1 MLPLAGR
8 GTMSSIARRAL
19 ALTGIIVAPL
29 VVLAAFDD
37 HRGPVVFFA
46 LSWGSL
52 GLAIVWLSW
61 RSIARRVSELTEL
74 ADTMLDLRGQRPR
87 LRFDDDELGDL
98 ARAMSRLTLRLEE
111 VVNGL
116 STELARREAI
126 LASMSEGVLAVNDKL
141 QISFCNDSFAR
152 EFATPG
158 AVEGVP
164 LIKVV
169 RDPGLFQLLKQV
181 VESGKT
187 LRQRIK
193 ITARDERTFEV
204 HAAPLVGSS
213 SRGALA
219 ILHDITPA
227 ERLERAKRD
236 FVANISHEFRT
247 PLATITGYA
256 ETLLSGGLEDRAHR
270 RKFVEIIQA
279 NSVRLNNIAA
289 DLITLSELEAGR
301 PEVQPSPIPVSEVIQ
316 SAISTLEPVARL
328 NQISLQA
335 REVGEMEVLGY
346 RIRLEQA
353 LVNLLDNAI
362 KFNKPSGEVS
372 VRAVENSSD
381 QVEIS
386 VSDSGI
392 GIPKEDVNRIFE
404 RFYRVDKARS
414 RQVAGTGLGLSIV
427 RHAVE
432 QMKGNVLVESE
443 LGKGS
448 CFTIV
453 LPRHRRA

>member
-1 MLPLAGR
+1 MA
-8 GTMSSIARRAL
+8 SIARRAL
-19 ALTGIIVAPL
+19 ALTVVIVAPL
-29 VVLAAFDD
+29 VALAAFGD
-37 HRGPVVFFA
+37 HRGTVGIIA
-46 LSWGSL
+46 LGWSVL
-52 GLAIVWLSW
+52 GLAFLWLSW
-61 RSIARRVSELTEL
+61 SSISRRIWELRQL
-74 ADTMLDLRGQRPR
+74 ADKLPDPRSVRPQ
-87 LRFDDDELGDL
+87 LRFDDDELGEL
-98 ARAMSRLTLRLEE
+98 ARALSRMSSRLEE
-111 VVNGL
+111 VFDGL

-126 LASMSEGVLAVNDKL
+126 LASMTEGVLAVNEKL
-141 QISFCNDSFAR
+141 QVSFCNDSFIR
-152 EFATPG
+152 ELATPG
-158 AVEGVP
+158 IVEGMP
-164 LIKVV
+164 LIRVL
-169 RDPGLFQLLKQV
+169 RDPTLFQLLKRV
-181 VESGKT
+181 VESGET
-187 LRQRIK
+187 LKQRIK
-193 ITARDERTFEV
+193 ITARDERTFEIR
-204 HAAPLVGSS
+204 AAPLVRQS

-219 ILHDITPA
+219 ILYDITPA

-256 ETLLSGGLEDRAHR
+256 ETLLNGGLEDTTHH

-301 PEVQPSPIPVSEVIQ
+301 PAAQPSPIPVSEVIQ
-316 SAISTLEPVARL
+316 SAINTLEPVARL
-328 NQISLQA
+328 NQISLQTS
-335 REVGEMEVLGY
+335 EVGEMEVLGY

-372 VRAVENSSD
+372 VRAVENGSD

-392 GIPKEDVNRIFE
+392 GIAKEDVNRIFE

-432 QMKGNVLVESE
+432 QMKGNVTVESE

-453 LPRHRRA
+453 LPRHRRI

>member
-1 MLPLAGR
+1 MA
-8 GTMSSIARRAL
+8 SIARRAL
-19 ALTGIIVAPL
+19 ALTGVIVAPL
-29 VVLAAFDD
+29 AVLAALAR
-37 HRGPVVFFA
+37 RGAGIFA
-46 LSWGSL
+46 LGWTAL
-52 GLAIVWLSW
+52 GLTIVWLSW
-61 RSIARRVSELTEL
+61 RSLSRRISDLTEL
-74 ADTMLDLRGQRPR
+74 ADRMPDRRGEPLR

-98 ARAMSRLTLRLEE
+98 ARAMSRMTSRLEE

-126 LASMSEGVLAVNDKL
+126 LGSMTEGVLAVDDKL
-141 QISFCNDSFAR
+141 QVSFCNESFTR
-152 EFATPG
+152 ELATPG
-158 AVEGVP
+158 VFEGVP
-164 LIKVV
+164 LIKVL
-169 RDPGLFQLLKQV
+169 RDPSLFQLLKHV
-181 VESGKT
+181 VESGET
-187 LRQRIK
+187 LRQRIT

-204 HAAPLVGSS
+204 HAAPLVGHPA
-213 SRGALA
+213 RGALA

-227 ERLERAKRD
+227 ERLERTKRD
-236 FVANISHEFRT
+236 FVANVSHEFRT

-256 ETLLSGGLEDRAHR
+256 ETLLNGGLEDKAHR
-270 RKFVEIIQA
+270 RKFVEIIEA

-301 PEVQPSPIPVSEVIQ
+301 PAAEPTPIPVGEVIQ
-316 SAISTLEPVARL
+316 SAINTVEPVARL
-328 NQISLQA
+328 NRIHVRTGDVTGL
-335 REVGEMEVLGY
+335 EVLGY
-346 RIRLEQA
+346 RIRFEQA

-362 KFNKPSGEVS
+362 KFNKPSGEVC
-372 VRAVENSSD
+372 VRAVENSSG

-386 VSDSGI
+386 VSDNGI
-392 GIPKEDVNRIFE
+392 GIPKEDLSRIFE

-432 QMKGNVLVESE
+432 QMKGIVTVESE

>member
-1 MLPLAGR
+1 MA
-8 GTMSSIARRAL
+8 SIARRAL
-19 ALTGIIVAPL
+19 ALTVVIVAPL
-29 VVLAAFDD
+29 VALAAFGD
-37 HRGPVVFFA
+37 HRGILGIIA
-46 LSWGSL
+46 LGWSVL
-52 GLAIVWLSW
+52 GLTFLWLSW
-61 RSIARRVSELTEL
+61 SSISRRVWELRRL
-74 ADTMLDLRGQRPR
+74 ADKLPAPRGMHPQ
-87 LRFDDDELGDL
+87 LRFDDDEVGEL
-98 ARAMSRLTLRLEE
+98 ARAMSRMSSRIEE
-111 VVNGL
+111 LVDGL
-116 STELARREAI
+116 STELARRDTI
-126 LASMSEGVLAVNDKL
+126 LASMTEGVLAVDEKL
-141 QISFCNDSFAR
+141 QVSFCNESFIR
-152 EFATPG
+152 ELASPG
-158 AVEGVP
+158 IVEGMP
-164 LIKVV
+164 LIRVL
-169 RDPGLFQLLKQV
+169 RDPTLFQLLKRV
-181 VESGKT
+181 VESGETVK
-187 LRQRIK
+187 QRIK
-193 ITARDERTFEV
+193 IPARDERTFEIR
-204 HAAPLVGSS
+204 AAPLVRHA

-219 ILHDITPA
+219 IVYDITPA

-256 ETLLSGGLEDRAHR
+256 ETLLSGGLEDTSHR
-270 RKFVEIIQA
+270 RKFVEIIEA

-301 PEVQPSPIPVSEVIQ
+301 PAAQPSPIPVSEVIQ
-316 SAISTLEPVARL
+316 SAINTLEPVARL

-335 REVGEMEVLGY
+335 SEVGQMEVLGY

-362 KFNKPSGEVS
+362 KFNRPSGEVS
-372 VRAVENSSD
+372 VRAVENASD

-392 GIPKEDVNRIFE
+392 GIAKEDVNRIFE

-432 QMKGNVLVESE
+432 QMRGNVTVESE

-453 LPRHRRA
+453 LPRHRRT

>member
-1 MLPLAGR
+1 MA
-8 GTMSSIARRAL
+8 SIARRAL
-19 ALTGIIVAPL
+19 ALSSVIVAPL
-29 VVLAAFDD
+29 VALAAFGE
-37 HRGPVVFFA
+37 HRGPLGVIA
-46 LSWGSL
+46 LGWAAL
-52 GLAIVWLSW
+52 GLVFAWISW
-61 RSIARRVSELTEL
+61 HSISRRVCELTRL
-74 ADTMLDLRGQRPR
+74 ADKMPDLRNGRAE
-87 LRFDDDELGDL
+87 LRFDDDEVGDL
-98 ARAMSRLTLRLEE
+98 ARAMSRMRSRLEG
-111 VVNGL
+111 VLDGL
-116 STELARREAI
+116 GTELARREAI
-126 LASMSEGVLAVNDKL
+126 LASMTEGVLAVDDKL
-141 QISFCNDSFAR
+141 QVSFCNDSFIR
-152 EFATPG
+152 ELATPG
-158 AVEGVP
+158 VVEGVP

-169 RDPGLFQLLKQV
+169 RDPILFQLLERV
-181 VESGKT
+181 VASGET

-204 HAAPLVGSS
+204 HATPLARHS

-219 ILHDITPA
+219 ILYDITPA

-256 ETLLSGGLEDRAHR
+256 ETLLNGGLEDRSHR

-301 PEVQPSPIPVSEVIQ
+301 PAAQPSPIPVSEVIQ
-316 SAISTLEPVARL
+316 SAINTLEPVARL
-328 NQISLQA
+328 NKISLQSA
-335 REVGEMEVLGY
+335 EVGEIEVLGY

-432 QMKGNVLVESE
+432 QMKGSVIVESE

-448 CFTIV
+448 CFTII
-453 LPRHRRA
+453 LPRYRRS

>member
-1 MLPLAGR
+1 MA
-8 GTMSSIARRAL
+8 SIARRAL
-19 ALTGIIVAPL
+19 ALTGVIVAPL
-29 VVLAAFDD
+29 VALAAFGD
-37 HRGPVVFFA
+37 HRGPLGAIA
-46 LSWGSL
+46 LGWAAL
-52 GLAIVWLSW
+52 GLALAWVSW
-61 RSIARRVSELTEL
+61 RSISRRVRELTQL
-74 ADTMLDLRGQRPR
+74 ADRMPDLRSGRPQ
-87 LRFDDDELGDL
+87 LRFDDDEVGDL
-98 ARAMSRLTLRLEE
+98 ARAMSRMSSRLEG
-111 VVNGL
+111 VVDGL

-126 LASMSEGVLAVNDKL
+126 LASMTEGVLAVDDKL
-141 QISFCNDSFAR
+141 QVSFCNDSFIR
-152 EFATPG
+152 ELATPG
-158 AVEGVP
+158 VVEGVP
-164 LIKVV
+164 LIKIV
-169 RDPGLFQLLKQV
+169 RDPILFQLLERV
-181 VESGKT
+181 VESGET

-204 HAAPLVGSS
+204 HATPLARHS

-219 ILHDITPA
+219 ILYDITPA

-256 ETLLSGGLEDRAHR
+256 ETLLNGGLEDRSHR

-301 PEVQPSPIPVSEVIQ
+301 PAAQPSPIPVSEVIQ
-316 SAISTLEPVARL
+316 SAINSLEPVARL
-328 NQISLQA
+328 NKISLQSP
-335 REVGEMEVLGY
+335 EVGEIEVLGY

-362 KFNKPSGEVS
+362 KFNKPCGEVS

-386 VSDSGI
+386 ISDSGI

-432 QMKGNVLVESE
+432 QMKGSVIVESE

-448 CFTIV
+448 CFTII
-453 LPRHRRA
+453 LPRHRRN

>member
-1 MLPLAGR
+1 MA
-8 GTMSSIARRAL
+8 SIARRAL
-19 ALTGIIVAPL
+19 ALTVVIVAPL
-29 VVLAAFDD
+29 VALAAFGD
-37 HRGPVVFFA
+37 HRGILGIIA
-46 LSWGSL
+46 LGWSVL
-52 GLAIVWLSW
+52 GLTFLWLSW
-61 RSIARRVSELTEL
+61 ISISRRVWELRRL
-74 ADTMLDLRGQRPR
+74 ADKLPAPRGMHSQ
-87 LRFDDDELGDL
+87 LRFDDDEVGEL
-98 ARAMSRLTLRLEE
+98 ARAMSRMSSRIEE
-111 VVNGL
+111 LVDGL
-116 STELARREAI
+116 STELARRDAI
-126 LASMSEGVLAVNDKL
+126 LASMTEGVLAVDEKL
-141 QISFCNDSFAR
+141 QVSFCNESFIR
-152 EFATPG
+152 ELASPG
-158 AVEGVP
+158 IVEGMP
-164 LIKVV
+164 LIRVL
-169 RDPGLFQLLKQV
+169 RDPTLFQLLKRV
-181 VESGKT
+181 VESGETVK
-187 LRQRIK
+187 QRIK
-193 ITARDERTFEV
+193 IPARDERTFEIR
-204 HAAPLVGSS
+204 AAPLVRHA

-219 ILHDITPA
+219 IVYDITPA

-256 ETLLSGGLEDRAHR
+256 ETLLSGGLEDTSHR
-270 RKFVEIIQA
+270 RKFVEIIEA

-301 PEVQPSPIPVSEVIQ
+301 PAAQPSPIPVSEVIQ
-316 SAISTLEPVARL
+316 SAINTLEPVARL

-335 REVGEMEVLGY
+335 SEVGQMEVLGY

-362 KFNKPSGEVS
+362 KFNRPSGEVS
-372 VRAVENSSD
+372 VRAVENASD

-392 GIPKEDVNRIFE
+392 GIAKEDVNRIFE

-432 QMKGNVLVESE
+432 QMRGNVTVESE

-453 LPRHRRA
+453 LPRHRRT

>member
-1 MLPLAGR
+1 MV
-8 GTMSSIARRAL
+8 SIARRAV
-19 ALTGIIVAPL
+19 ALTAVIVAPL
-29 VVLAAFDD
+29 VALAAFGD
-37 HRGPVVFFA
+37 HRGSLGIFA
-46 LSWGSL
+46 LVWAAL
-52 GLAIVWLSW
+52 GLALVWLSW
-61 RSIARRVSELTEL
+61 SSISRRVCELTRL
-74 ADTMLDLRGQRPR
+74 ADRMADLRGERPR

-98 ARAMSRLTLRLEE
+98 ARAMSLMTTRLED
-111 VVNGL
+111 VVHGV

-126 LASMSEGVLAVNDKL
+126 LASMTEGVLAVDDKL
-141 QISFCNDSFAR
+141 HVSFCNHSFTS

-158 AVEGVP
+158 VVEGVP

-169 RDPGLFQLLKQV
+169 RDPSLFQLLKRV
-181 VESGKT
+181 VESGET

-193 ITARDERTFEV
+193 ITAREERTFEI
-204 HAAPLVGSS
+204 HAAPLVDYS

-219 ILHDITPA
+219 ILYDITPA

-256 ETLLSGGLEDRAHR
+256 ETLLNGGLEDWAHR

-279 NSVRLNNIAA
+279 NSVRLNNIAS

-301 PEVQPSPIPVSEVIQ
+301 PAAQPSPIPVSEVIQ
-316 SAISTLEPVARL
+316 SAIHTLEPVARL
-328 NQISLQA
+328 NEINLQA
-335 REVGEMEVLGY
+335 GEVGEMEVLGY

-362 KFNKPSGEVS
+362 KFNKPSGEVN

-432 QMKGNVLVESE
+432 QMKGNVTVESE

>member
-1 MLPLAGR
+1 MLPLGGR
-8 GTMSSIARRAL
+8 GTMASIARRAL
-19 ALTGIIVAPL
+19 GLTGVIVAPL
-29 VVLAAFDD
+29 VVLTALSE
-37 HRGPVVFFA
+37 HRGSAGIFA
-46 LSWGSL
+46 LCWASL
-52 GLAIVWLSW
+52 GLTVVWLSW
-61 RSIARRVSELTEL
+61 RSLSRRVIELTDLTES
-74 ADTMLDLRGQRPR
+74 MPELRGPRQR
-87 LRFDDDELGDL
+87 LRFNDDELGDL
-98 ARAMSRLTLRLEE
+98 ARAMSRMTVRLEE
-111 VVNGL
+111 VVDGL

-126 LASMSEGVLAVNDKL
+126 LASMTEGVLAVNDKL
-141 QISFCNDSFAR
+141 QVSFCNDSFTR
-152 EFATPG
+152 ELATPG
-158 AVEGVP
+158 IVEGVP
-164 LIKVV
+164 LIKVL
-169 RDPGLFQLLKQV
+169 RDPSLFQLLKRV
-181 VESGKT
+181 VESGET

-193 ITARDERTFEV
+193 MTARDERTFEV
-204 HAAPLVGSS
+204 HAAPLVGHS

-236 FVANISHEFRT
+236 FAANVSHEFRT

-256 ETLLSGGLEDRAHR
+256 ETLLNGGLEDETHR

-301 PEVQPSPIPVSEVIQ
+301 PAAQPSPIPVNEVIQ
-316 SAISTLEPVARL
+316 SAISTVEPVARL
-328 NQISLQA
+328 NQVNLQA
-335 REVGEMEVLGY
+335 GEVGEMEVLGY
-346 RIRLEQA
+346 RIRFEQA

-362 KFNKPSGEVS
+362 KFNKPSGAVS
-372 VRAVENSSD
+372 VRAVRNSSD

-414 RQVAGTGLGLSIV
+414 RQVGGTGLGLSIV

-432 QMKGNVLVESE
+432 QMKGNVTVESE

-448 CFTIV
+448 CFTIT
-453 LPRHRRA
+453 LPSHTRV